1 MLRIKPLS
9 DEDKIEV
16 LKAIRWTFITHEE
29 LLKLSMDPDFV
40 LAKSMIMQGLSCKLD
55 PNFAHTIS
63 PHELLFKIK
72 PRDVTA
78 MMVMQEQQNEGA
90 LPQLNQAELQ
100 PRPVKTPAANQFEKD
115 VQDIHAQRLNMMN
128 QQPQYGF
135 SATANKKADP
145 VLKEMTQANPYQ
157 KGARQ
162 QQQMYGT
169 LNQKNA
175 MNAFQG

>member
-78 MMVMQEQQNEGA
+78 MMVMQE
-90 LPQLNQAELQ
+90 
-100 PRPVKTPAANQFEKD
+100 
-115 VQDIHAQRLNMMN
+115 
-128 QQPQYGF
+128 
-135 SATANKKADP
+135 
-145 VLKEMTQANPYQ
+145 
-157 KGARQ
+157 
-162 QQQMYGT
+162 
-169 LNQKNA
+169 
-175 MNAFQG
+175 